1 MDSAAARNTSF
12 EYSTNHVNN
21 QLSSLIAPASIEDST
36 YSTVSH
42 NTSLVASSSNDQ
54 LLSSIAPNSIQDS
67 TDSVVSRN
75 TSVELAASSSNDQLL
90 SSIDSTSIHD
100 LTMDEEVLVA
110 KSATIHRIKIVEDLI
125 ELFMDHSIMGYNLE
139 FHVIDARG
147 KEEKGI
153 GIGVTRDVFTSFWNK
168 FGVTNCTG
176 FAEKVPIVRH
186 TMTKKHWE
194 AVGKILIYGKKIGY
208 FPIAISSIF
217 ITHTLFG
224 EESISE
230 ADVIDGFWK
239 FVSPEDKICIEEF
252 MLKDT
257 DESRKRLLQILG
269 QFQLHTKP
277 TSENVLGLINEI
289 AFQELIQKP
298 NYIANIFRAV
308 FYKCNKTI
316 FATVESIQNFYLD
329 KAPTNRKVIEH
340 LSYREPETLNQR
352 NTLDYLIKFLR
363 ELSKA
368 DLLRFLT
375 FVTALDLIGEDKIL
389 INIVPEKQTPRGPLS
404 RTCVPSLTLQD
415 DYESYNVFEQEFKDI
430 LNSKYAYSFHFG

>member
-1 MDSAAARNTSF
+1 
-12 EYSTNHVNN
+12 
-21 QLSSLIAPASIEDST
+21 
-36 YSTVSH
+36 
-42 NTSLVASSSNDQ
+42 
-54 LLSSIAPNSIQDS
+54 
-67 TDSVVSRN
+67 
-75 TSVELAASSSNDQLL
+75 
-90 SSIDSTSIHD
+90 
-100 LTMDEEVLVA
+100 
-110 KSATIHRIKIVEDLI
+110 
-125 ELFMDHSIMGYNLE
+125 
-139 FHVIDARG
+139 
-147 KEEKGI
+147 
-153 GIGVTRDVFTSFWNK
+153 
-168 FGVTNCTG
+168 
-176 FAEKVPIVRH
+176 
-186 TMTKKHWE
+186 
-194 AVGKILIYGKKIGY
+194 
-208 FPIAISSIF
+208 
-217 ITHTLFG
+217 
-224 EESISE
+224 
-230 ADVIDGFWK
+230 
-239 FVSPEDKICIEEF
+239 